1 MNFLLGV
8 LIIGPLLV
16 ILLIMATLQVALE
29 NCIMKAGDFYMNVIT
44 AIAKRNKRIVD
55 KRKKRAAKTRGGK
68 KE

>member
-8 LIIGPLLV
+8 LIIGPFLV

-29 NCIMKAGDFYMNVIT
+29 NCIMKAGDLYMNVIT
-44 AIAKRNKRIVD
+44 AIAKKNKRIVD